1 MIRWIVALLLATP
14 LAAQEYIVT
23 DGPLSDVEFYRLV
36 SCAAT
41 PGRGCNEP
49 LVRWNKPVVTVT
61 FAPIPQAYPVEL
73 AQKFDGAL
81 DAAISQI
88 RSAAPGLNLRRVSKS
103 STSDI
108 QLFLQPIRQGDVI
121 RGTGYPEMDGTP
133 IGAALVQVYWDEQ
146 RNLTDAL
153 IVFAS
158 DIPPD
163 QAGPI
168 MIEELSQA
176 MGLLTDIR
184 NPYYETRSVFS
195 EDSNSVI
202 KLGEQDRIALGL
214 HYPAD

>member
-1 MIRWIVALLLATP
+1 M
-14 LAAQEYIVT
+14 
-23 DGPLSDVEFYRLV
+23 
-36 SCAAT
+36 
-41 PGRGCNEP
+41 PGR
-49 LVRWNKPVVTVT
+49 R
-61 FAPIPQAYPVEL
+61 
-73 AQKFDGAL
+73 
-81 DAAISQI
+81 
-88 RSAAPGLNLRRVSKS
+88 
-103 STSDI
+103 
-108 QLFLQPIRQGDVI
+108 
-121 RGTGYPEMDGTP
+121 
-133 IGAALVQVYWDEQ
+133 AALVQVYWDEQ